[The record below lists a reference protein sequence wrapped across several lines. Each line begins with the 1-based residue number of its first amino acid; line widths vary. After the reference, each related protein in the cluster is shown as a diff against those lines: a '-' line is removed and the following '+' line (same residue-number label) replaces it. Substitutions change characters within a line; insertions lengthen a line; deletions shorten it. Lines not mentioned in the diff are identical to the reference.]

1 MNLELITMGV
11 STISGFVLKYMANSQ
26 ENTYKLLK
34 KDEESRNAASKRST
48 GVWVRRFI
56 VLVMMSIFS
65 FIIIAPAFIDDLNTV
80 IVNQGWFFTSTTEI
94 KGIIYDDTT
103 RQILLAIIGYYFGTS
118 SASK

>member
-1 MNLELITMGV
+1 MTTELLTMGV
-11 STISGFVLKYMANSQ
+11 STVLGFGLKYLAQSQ
-26 ENTYKLLK
+26 QNTYTLLK
-34 KDEESRNAASKRST
+34 GDRESREEASKRG
-48 GVWVRRFI
+48 GVWIRRFI

-118 SASK
+118 SASR